1 MKIGTFPTLSL
12 ADARVRL
19 QALKEIRREG
29 RFPASEFKDIK
40 QKEKIA
46 LNTASH
52 ETSPFL
58 VKDLIELFLT
68 QYIEDRKTESGKKVS
83 GARKAK
89 GQYEVRRL
97 LYRDVIRTMG
107 DKLADETTRKD
118 VIDMIMSIID
128 ERAANV
134 QAGCV
139 LRELSSAYEFALGLN
154 KLSDQFVNP
163 GLLATASLKQAKVK
177 LTANSGKRLLTE
189 QEIILLLKW
198 LPGSAYTQ
206 TQKNVLRLALWTGCR
221 TGEICIT
228 AWKDIDLEKGTFNIA
243 ESKTDAGR
251 NVQLPTQAIEF
262 LKSLRLSTGQYLFAS
277 QKTHLPIKQKQLT
290 EQAWGCVRP
299 IEI

>member
-1 MKIGTFPTLSL
+1 MN
-12 ADARVRL
+12 
-19 QALKEIRREG
+19 LKT
-29 RFPASEFKDIK
+29 SNK
-40 QKEKIA
+40 QKKIA

-68 QYIEDRKTESGKKVS
+68 QYIEDRKTESGKKVP

-107 DKLADETTRKD
+107 DKLADEITRKD
-118 VIDMIMSIID
+118 VIGMIMSIID

-139 LRELSSAYEFALGLN
+139 LRELSSVYEFSLGLN
-154 KLSDQFVNP
+154 KLSDQIVNP

-177 LTANSGKRLLTE
+177 LTANCGKRLLTE

-198 LPGSAYTQ
+198 LPGSA
-206 TQKNVLRLALWTGCR
+206 
-221 TGEICIT
+221 
-228 AWKDIDLEKGTFNIA
+228 
-243 ESKTDAGR
+243 
-251 NVQLPTQAIEF
+251 
-262 LKSLRLSTGQYLFAS
+262 
-277 QKTHLPIKQKQLT
+277 
-290 EQAWGCVRP
+290 
-299 IEI
+299 